1 MGSEQHYSLRWND
14 YTVKIV
20 TAFQSLRDEE
30 DFVDV
35 TVACDGHSYS
45 AHKMVLSACS
55 PYFRALLRA
64 NPCQHPIVIL
74 KDVGHV
80 ELERLLEF
88 MYNGEV
94 SIAQD
99 QLAAFLKTAENLKIR
114 GLAGSSDEMDQ
125 AGLHRPD
132 VSYSYSSCAIGGGGT
147 SGRSSPSAGY
157 APSQGSKDD
166 EIVGDGSGGYHTRP
180 ESPPSKRRKRTSAPA
195 AGHADSNT
203 ASHTTDV
210 VGETPVEVDSGGT
223 LGGGSIPGE
232 DDLRLDRREL
242 KSEPGDAM
250 TEVYSES
257 SEISTDPQSHSGE
270 GLDPRQSVMYPL
282 AMPGPSGSAGGQDS
296 VGPHEPGD
304 VSALMAI
311 ANAVQATAPSD
322 RPIKCPLCQSIIKQA
337 RNLRRHVFKRHLPA
351 AKRGEITEADVKSV
365 LERKLKAITVTPLTE
380 EELRAVQQRTR
391 RKGMKTP
398 RKKKGVASLP
408 DGVNGSNINES
419 EVTIRKLPQKKDKK
433 DKVGGITGL
442 SSTSTNLTGE
452 PSREGREDI
461 LQEALAARDKDIAP
475 QDEVMDLATTQ
486 QQLPPISVVVSHS
499 GHSGVQVGTQ
509 PMSLT
514 VTQTAGGVHARI
526 PAEAALGAGVRLQAD
541 SPLPLHRDLPTMP
554 PMAFEPQVTISEGMV
569 TYHTTSPSQVLTQ
582 TTSSSPSASG
592 YTPASYWSP
601 PGVAGLPAGTFQP
614 HQSVFAPAHSEYFAA
629 GVHMARPASL
639 ERMQQHRRKP
649 YQ

>member
-55 PYFRALLRA
+55 PYFRSLLRA

-125 AGLHRPD
+125 AGVHRPD
-132 VSYSYSSCAIGGGGT
+132 VSYSYSSSSVLGGGVT
-147 SGRSSPSAGY
+147 SDRSSPSAGY
-157 APSQGSKDD
+157 APSQSSKDD
-166 EIVGDGSGGYHTRP
+166 EMVGEGYHRGD
-180 ESPPSKRRKRTSAPA
+180 SPPAKRRKRSSAPAASSA
-195 AGHADSNT
+195 AGHADST
-203 ASHTTDV
+203 PASHTTEGVAGDSS
-210 VGETPVEVDSGGT
+210 VEVDSGGT
-223 LGGGSIPGE
+223 MGGGGLSG
-232 DDLRLDRREL
+232 DDDGRLDRREM

-250 TEVYSES
+250 ADVYSES
-257 SEISTDPQSHSGE
+257 SEMSTDPQSHSAIPGTSGAAGSRE
-270 GLDPRQSVMYPL
+270 GRSSHD
-282 AMPGPSGSAGGQDS
+282 
-296 VGPHEPGD
+296 HD

-311 ANAVQATAPSD
+311 ANAVQAGAPSD
-322 RPIKCPLCQSIIKQA
+322 RPMKCPLCLGIIKQA

-351 AKRGEITEADVKSV
+351 ARRGEITEADVKNV
-365 LERKLKAITVTPLTE
+365 LESKLKAITVTPLTE
-380 EELRAVQQRTR
+380 DELRQVQQRGR
-391 RKGMKTP
+391 RKAKSSK
-398 RKKKGVASLP
+398 KKKGIAALP
-408 DGVNGSNINES
+408 DGVNGANINES
-419 EVTIRKLPQKKDKK
+419 EVTIRKLPQKKDGKK
-433 DKVGGITGL
+433 DKGGSGSGGGGGTASPVSTVGGDGA
-442 SSTSTNLTGE
+442 
-452 PSREGREDI
+452 REGREDI
-461 LQEALAARDKDIAP
+461 LQEALAARDKNVG
-475 QDEVMDLATTQ
+475 QDEVMDLATNP
-486 QQLPPISVVVSHS
+486 QQLPPISVVVSHA
-499 GHSGVQVGTQ
+499 GHSATQ
-509 PMSLT
+509 AAAQTMSL
-514 VTQTAGGVHARI
+514 ASGIHPRI
-526 PAEAALGAGVRLQAD
+526 PAEAALGAAGVRLQTD
-541 SPLPLHRDLPTMP
+541 SPLSLHRDLPAMP
-554 PMAFEPQVTISEGMV
+554 AMAFEPQVTISEGMV

-582 TTSSSPSASG
+582 TTSPSPSASG
-592 YTPASYWSP
+592 YAPASYWSP
-601 PGVAGLPAGTFQP
+601 SGMGLSASTFQP
-614 HQSVFAPAHSEYFAA
+614 HQSVFAPAHSEYFTAGV
-629 GVHMARPASL
+629 GVHMARPSSL

>member
-55 PYFRALLRA
+55 PYFRSLLRA

-125 AGLHRPD
+125 AGVHRPD
-132 VSYSYSSCAIGGGGT
+132 VSYSYSSSSALGGGVT
-147 SGRSSPSAGY
+147 SDRSSPSAGY
-157 APSQGSKDD
+157 APSQSSKDD
-166 EIVGDGSGGYHTRP
+166 EMVGEGYHRGD
-180 ESPPSKRRKRTSAPA
+180 SPPAKRRKRSSAPAATSA
-195 AGHADSNT
+195 AGHADST
-203 ASHTTDV
+203 PASHTTEGVAGDSS
-210 VGETPVEVDSGGT
+210 VEVDSGGT
-223 LGGGSIPGE
+223 MGGGGLSG
-232 DDLRLDRREL
+232 DDDGRLDRREM

-250 TEVYSES
+250 ADVYSES
-257 SEISTDPQSHSGE
+257 SEMSTDPQSHS
-270 GLDPRQSVMYPL
+270 
-282 AMPGPSGSAGGQDS
+282 
-296 VGPHEPGD
+296 D

-322 RPIKCPLCQSIIKQA
+322 RPMKCPLCLGIIKQA

-351 AKRGEITEADVKSV
+351 ARRGEITEADVKNV
-365 LERKLKAITVTPLTE
+365 LESKLKAITVTPLTE
-380 EELRAVQQRTR
+380 DELRQVQQRGR
-391 RKGMKTP
+391 RKGSKSSK
-398 RKKKGVASLP
+398 KKKGIAALP
-408 DGVNGSNINES
+408 DGVNGANINES
-419 EVTIRKLPQKKDKK
+419 EVTIRKLPQKKDGKK
-433 DKVGGITGL
+433 DKGGGGGAASPGSTVGGDGA
-442 SSTSTNLTGE
+442 
-452 PSREGREDI
+452 REGREDI
-461 LQEALAARDKDIAP
+461 LQEALAARDKNVG
-475 QDEVMDLATTQ
+475 QDEVMDLATNP
-486 QQLPPISVVVSHS
+486 QQLPPISVVVSHA
-499 GHSGVQVGTQ
+499 GHSATQ
-509 PMSLT
+509 AAAQTMSL
-514 VTQTAGGVHARI
+514 ASGIHPRI
-526 PAEAALGAGVRLQAD
+526 PAEAALGAAGVRLQTD
-541 SPLPLHRDLPTMP
+541 SPLSLHRDLPAMP
-554 PMAFEPQVTISEGMV
+554 AMAFEPQVTISEGMV

-582 TTSSSPSASG
+582 TTSPSPSASG
-592 YTPASYWSP
+592 YAPASYWSP
-601 PGVAGLPAGTFQP
+601 SGMGLSASTFQP
-614 HQSVFAPAHSEYFAA
+614 HQSVFAPAHSEYFTAGV
-629 GVHMARPASL
+629 GVHMARPSSL

>member
-55 PYFRALLRA
+55 PYFRSLLRA

-125 AGLHRPD
+125 AGVHRPD
-132 VSYSYSSCAIGGGGT
+132 VSYSYSSSSVLGGGVT
-147 SGRSSPSAGY
+147 SDRSSPSAGY
-157 APSQGSKDD
+157 APSQSSKDD
-166 EIVGDGSGGYHTRP
+166 EMVGEGYHTRTD
-180 ESPPSKRRKRTSAPA
+180 SPPAKRRKRSSAPAATSA
-195 AGHADSNT
+195 AGHADST
-203 ASHTTDV
+203 PASHTTEGVAGDSS
-210 VGETPVEVDSGGT
+210 VEVDSGGT
-223 LGGGSIPGE
+223 LGGGGLSG
-232 DDLRLDRREL
+232 DDDARLDRREM

-250 TEVYSES
+250 ADVYSES
-257 SEISTDPQSHSGE
+257 SEMSTDPQSHS
-270 GLDPRQSVMYPL
+270 
-282 AMPGPSGSAGGQDS
+282 AMPGPSGAAGSQEGGS
-296 VGPHEPGD
+296 SHEPGD

-322 RPIKCPLCQSIIKQA
+322 RPMKCPLCLGIIKQA

-351 AKRGEITEADVKSV
+351 AKRGEITEADVKNV
-365 LERKLKAITVTPLTE
+365 LESKLKAITVTPLTE
-380 EELRAVQQRTR
+380 DELKQVQQRAR
-391 RKGMKTP
+391 RKGSKSP
-398 RKKKGVASLP
+398 KKKKGIGALP
-408 DGVNGSNINES
+408 DGVNGANINES
-419 EVTIRKLPQKKDKK
+419 EVTIRKLPQKKDGKK
-433 DKVGGITGL
+433 DKAGSSGGAASPG
-442 SSTSTNLTGE
+442 STIGE
-452 PSREGREDI
+452 GREGRDDI
-461 LQEALAARDKDIAP
+461 LQEALAARDKNVA
-475 QDEVMDLATTQ
+475 QDEVMDLATNP
-486 QQLPPISVVVSHS
+486 QQLPPISVVVSHA
-499 GHSGVQVGTQ
+499 GHASTQ
-509 PMSLT
+509 AVAQSMSL
-514 VTQTAGGVHARI
+514 ASGIHPRI
-526 PAEAALGAGVRLQAD
+526 PAEAALGAAGVRLQTD
-541 SPLPLHRDLPTMP
+541 SPLSLHRDLPAMP
-554 PMAFEPQVTISEGMV
+554 AMAFEPQVTISEGMV

-582 TTSSSPSASG
+582 TTSPSPSASG
-592 YTPASYWSP
+592 YAPASYWSP
-601 PGVAGLPAGTFQP
+601 SGMGLSATSFQP
-614 HQSVFAPAHSEYFAA
+614 HQSVFAPAHSDYFTA
-629 GVHMARPASL
+629 GVHMARPSSL

>member
-1 MGSEQHYSLRWND
+1 MCCH
-14 YTVKIV
+14 
-20 TAFQSLRDEE
+20 
-30 DFVDV
+30 
-35 TVACDGHSYS
+35 
-45 AHKMVLSACS
+45 
-55 PYFRALLRA
+55 
-64 NPCQHPIVIL
+64 
-74 KDVGHV
+74 
-80 ELERLLEF
+80 
-88 MYNGEV
+88 
-94 SIAQD
+94 
-99 QLAAFLKTAENLKIR
+99 
-114 GLAGSSDEMDQ
+114 
-125 AGLHRPD
+125 
-132 VSYSYSSCAIGGGGT
+132 
-147 SGRSSPSAGY
+147 
-157 APSQGSKDD
+157 
-166 EIVGDGSGGYHTRP
+166 
-180 ESPPSKRRKRTSAPA
+180 
-195 AGHADSNT
+195 
-203 ASHTTDV
+203 
-210 VGETPVEVDSGGT
+210 
-223 LGGGSIPGE
+223 
-232 DDLRLDRREL
+232 
-242 KSEPGDAM
+242 
-250 TEVYSES
+250 
-257 SEISTDPQSHSGE
+257 
-270 GLDPRQSVMYPL
+270 PL
-282 AMPGPSGSAGGQDS
+282 APLPVFTPARRLFS
-296 VGPHEPGD
+296 D

-351 AKRGEITEADVKSV
+351 AKRGEITEADVKNV

-452 PSREGREDI
+452 TSREGREDI

>member
-55 PYFRALLRA
+55 PYFRSLLRA

-125 AGLHRPD
+125 AGVSDYVHRPD
-132 VSYSYSSCAIGGGGT
+132 VSYSYSSSSALGGGVT
-147 SGRSSPSAGY
+147 SDRSSPSAGY
-157 APSQGSKDD
+157 APSQSSKDD
-166 EIVGDGSGGYHTRP
+166 EMVGEGYHRGD
-180 ESPPSKRRKRTSAPA
+180 SPPAKRRKRSSAPAATSA
-195 AGHADSNT
+195 AGHADST
-203 ASHTTDV
+203 PASHTTEGVAGDSS
-210 VGETPVEVDSGGT
+210 VEVDSGGT
-223 LGGGSIPGE
+223 MGGGGLSG
-232 DDLRLDRREL
+232 DDDGRLDRREM
-242 KSEPGDAM
+242 KSEP
-250 TEVYSES
+250 
-257 SEISTDPQSHSGE
+257 
-270 GLDPRQSVMYPL
+270 
-282 AMPGPSGSAGGQDS
+282 
-296 VGPHEPGD
+296 D

-322 RPIKCPLCQSIIKQA
+322 RPMKCPLCLGIIKQA

-351 AKRGEITEADVKSV
+351 ARRGEITEADVKNV
-365 LERKLKAITVTPLTE
+365 LESKLKAITVTPLTE
-380 EELRAVQQRTR
+380 DELRQVQQRGR
-391 RKGMKTP
+391 RKGSKSSK
-398 RKKKGVASLP
+398 KKKGIAALP
-408 DGVNGSNINES
+408 DGVNGANINES
-419 EVTIRKLPQKKDKK
+419 EVTIRKLPQKKDGKK
-433 DKVGGITGL
+433 DKGGGGGAASPGSTVGGDGA
-442 SSTSTNLTGE
+442 
-452 PSREGREDI
+452 REGREDI
-461 LQEALAARDKDIAP
+461 LQEALAARDKNVG
-475 QDEVMDLATTQ
+475 QDEVMDLATNP
-486 QQLPPISVVVSHS
+486 QQLPPISVVVSHA
-499 GHSGVQVGTQ
+499 GHSATQ
-509 PMSLT
+509 AAAQTMSL
-514 VTQTAGGVHARI
+514 ASGIHPRI
-526 PAEAALGAGVRLQAD
+526 PAEAALGAAGVRLQTD
-541 SPLPLHRDLPTMP
+541 SPLSLHRDLPAMP
-554 PMAFEPQVTISEGMV
+554 AMAFEPQVTISEGMV

-582 TTSSSPSASG
+582 TTSPSPSASG
-592 YTPASYWSP
+592 YAPASYWSP
-601 PGVAGLPAGTFQP
+601 SGMGLSASTFQP
-614 HQSVFAPAHSEYFAA
+614 HQSVFAPAHSEYFTAGV
-629 GVHMARPASL
+629 GVHMARPSSL

>member
-125 AGLHRPD
+125 VGQLHRPD
-132 VSYSYSSCAIGGGGT
+132 VSYSYSSGSAVGGVT

-166 EIVGDGSGGYHTRP
+166 DIVGDGSGGYHTRP

-203 ASHTTDV
+203 ASHTTEGV
-210 VGETPVEVDSGGT
+210 VGDAPVEVDTGGTMSGG
-223 LGGGSIPGE
+223 GVPGE
-232 DDLRLDRREL
+232 DDIRLDRREM

-250 TEVYSES
+250 TDVYSES
-257 SEISTDPQSHSGE
+257 SEMSTDPQSHSGE
-270 GLDPRQSVMYPL
+270 
-282 AMPGPSGSAGGQDS
+282 AMPGPSGAVGSQDN
-296 VGPHEPGD
+296 VGTHEPGD

-322 RPIKCPLCQSIIKQA
+322 RPMKCPLCMGIIKQA

-351 AKRGEITEADVKSV
+351 AKRGEITEADVKNV
-365 LERKLKAITVTPLTE
+365 LESKLKAITVTPLTE
-380 EELRAVQQRTR
+380 DELRQVQQRTR
-391 RKGMKTP
+391 RKGSKTP
-398 RKKKGVASLP
+398 RKKKGIASLP

-433 DKVGGITGL
+433 DKVGGMTVL
-442 SSTSTNLTGE
+442 SSPPTTLAAGGE
-452 PSREGREDI
+452 GGREGREDI
-461 LQEALAARDKDIAP
+461 LQEALAARDKDLAP

-499 GHSGVQVGTQ
+499 GHSGVQVASQ

-514 VTQTAGGVHARI
+514 VTQTAAGIHARI

-554 PMAFEPQVTISEGMV
+554 PMAFEPQVTISEGLV

-582 TTSSSPSASG
+582 TTSPSPSASG
-592 YTPASYWSP
+592 YAPTSYWSP
-601 PGVAGLPAGTFQP
+601 SGMGLPAGTFQP
-614 HQSVFAPAHSEYFAA
+614 HQSVFAPAHSEYFTA
-629 GVHMARPASL
+629 GVHMTRPSSL